1 MRFKVL
7 AAAIVAA
14 VLMATRAG
22 VASAKADEFDVPTPA
37 LGGGWLRGAMS
48 LCLVVVLFA
57 TLAGQASASTTTTSV
72 APGNLIV
79 NGSFESPSVAA
90 ATYRLW
96 STDQSFLGWRVV
108 GAAGNVAIV
117 EGTFAQNGFRFP
129 AGAGKQ
135 WLDLTGVSNTPTGVQ
150 QTVKTTVGRTYTLR
164 FLVGN
169 VVDPGGIFGV
179 KSTVDVLVDGTRV
192 FVATNSAGSGK
203 KVLIWKRYT
212 VTIAAS
218 SGETSVA
225 FINGDP
231 LNDTSNGLDDIS
243 LR

>member
-1 MRFKVL
+1 MQPEEL
-7 AAAIVAA
+7 N
-14 VLMATRAG
+14 T
-22 VASAKADEFDVPTPA
+22 KANGFDMPTPVF
-37 LGGGWLRGAMS
+37 GGWWLRGAMS
-48 LCLVVVLFA
+48 VCLVVVLLA
-57 TLAGQASASTTTTSV
+57 TLAGPASASTASV
-72 APGNLIV
+72 APPNLII

-96 STDQSFLGWRVV
+96 STGQSFPGWRVV
-108 GAAGNVAIV
+108 GATGNVAIV

-150 QTVKTTVGRTYTLR
+150 QTVKTSVGRTYTLR

-179 KSTVDVLVDGTRV
+179 KSTVDVLVNGARV

-203 KVLIWKRYT
+203 KVLIWKRYA
-212 VTIAAS
+212 VSIAAS
-218 SGETSVA
+218 SGETSIA

-231 LNDTSNGLDDIS
+231 SNDTSNGLDGVS
-243 LR
+243 LT